1 MRLIDGLQSPD
12 QKIKALEVLQNG
24 ESPKLG
30 SCVVFIRQLEQISS
44 FSLQNN
50 IDSEE
55 PLSVN
60 YIDKNKEKLNKC
72 KYCGLQHLP
81 RKCPAFGKNCQK
93 CEKINHFKN
102 VRKSNIKYE
111 RKVDEIE
118 KDDAVV
124 FI

>member
-12 QKIKALEVLQNG
+12 QRIKALEMLQSG

-30 SCVVFIRQLEQISS
+30 PCVDFIRQLEKISS

-50 IDSEE
+50 IDSEV

-60 YIDKNKEKLNKC
+60 YIDKNKEKPNKC

-81 RKCPAFGKNCQK
+81 RKCPAFGTQTWKLMSK
-93 CEKINHFKN
+93 
-102 VRKSNIKYE
+102 
-111 RKVDEIE
+111 
-118 KDDAVV
+118 
-124 FI
+124 